1 MTMIKKI
8 LFAGLIFLSV
18 ASFAQ
23 KTQKLGH
30 INSNELLMAMPER
43 TKIQKDL
50 EDYAKQLQS
59 QLQTMETEWQGK
71 VQDFKAKEGQMTE
84 LIRNTKVKEITD
96 LEQRIQDFQET
107 AQKDL
112 QNKEGEL
119 LQPLIDKAK
128 KAIEDVAKENGFTY
142 ILDSSVGVL
151 LYTAGEDILPLVK
164 KNLKL

>member
-1 MTMIKKI
+1 MIKKL
-8 LFAGLIFLSV
+8 LFAGLLLFNV
-18 ASFAQ
+18 GVFAQ
-23 KTQKLGH
+23 KAQKIGH

-71 VQDFKAKEGQMTE
+71 VQDFKAKEGQMSE
-84 LIRNTKVKEITD
+84 LVRNTKVKEITD

-164 KNLKL
+164 KSLKL

>member
-1 MTMIKKI
+1 MIKKL
-8 LFAGLIFLSV
+8 LFAGLLLFNV
-18 ASFAQ
+18 GVFAQ
-23 KTQKLGH
+23 KAQKLGH

-71 VQDFKAKEGQMTE
+71 VQDFKAKEGQMSE
-84 LIRNTKVKEITD
+84 LVRNTKVKEITD

-164 KNLKL
+164 KSLKL